1 MDAILATI
9 DEGGRGI
16 VVVYREGVNIFFSF
30 IILILLKP
38 FDDGLIQPLPCRL
51 LGVG

>member
-16 VVVYREGVNIFFSF
+16 VAIYREGVNICF
-30 IILILLKP
+30 LLYCIDSTKT
-38 FDDGLIQPLPCRL
+38 LR
-51 LGVG
+51 